1 MPGHCCVRLSLT
13 VPSNLRKYS
22 FSPSTPNYLMS
33 QVKPKTEP
41 TSTPFFEVKKS
52 AIQGNGA
59 FASQDIKKG
68 QRLTEYTGEIISN
81 EEADKRYDESKMRR
95 HHTFLFT
102 LDDKRVIDGAVGGNS
117 SIYINHS
124 CEPNCE
130 AVIDRG
136 KIYIE
141 ATRDIAKGEE
151 VLYDYQYERDDDP
164 ELLDFYKCLC
174 GAPTCRGTIM
184 KAETKRKPRKKTAK
198 KATKKVAKKTTKSLK
213 KTTKTTSKKTASK
226 KKAGVKKVGRPPLK
240 KAGKKAAKK
249 TTARKTAAKKTASK
263 KKAATRKLAK
273 SSVRKTAKKATSK
286 AAKRVAK
293 KTATKSVR
301 KGAKKGT
308 KSAAKKITKKAVRKG
323 TKKVARKVAKKA
335 VRKAMKKT
343 TRKVARKTR

>member
-1 MPGHCCVRLSLT
+1 
-13 VPSNLRKYS
+13 
-22 FSPSTPNYLMS
+22 MS

-141 ATRDIAKGEE
+141 AIRDIAKGEE

-164 ELLDFYKCLC
+164 ELLEFYKCLC

-198 KATKKVAKKTTKSLK
+198 KATKKAV
-213 KTTKTTSKKTASK
+213 KKTASK

-240 KAGKKAAKK
+240 KAGKKATKK
-249 TTARKTAAKKTASK
+249 TTSRKTAAKKTAK
-263 KKAATRKLAK
+263 KATRKA
-273 SSVRKTAKKATSK
+273 V
-286 AAKRVAK
+286 KRVTK
-293 KTATKSVR
+293 KTATKTVR
-301 KGAKKGT
+301 KGVKKGI
-308 KSAAKKITKKAVRKG
+308 KSAAKKITKKTVRKG
-323 TKKVARKVAKKA
+323 TKKVTKKVAKKA
-335 VRKAMKKT
+335 VKKAVKKT